1 MDALSETPGM
11 ESAGPKERHTLR
23 VLPTHKTTELN
34 YNHRVTTAS
43 SAQYTQ
49 TTEKRRCRGEAQKKR
64 DAEREEER
72 RTTQFAGK
80 YTYNGYR

>member
-1 MDALSETPGM
+1 M

-23 VLPTHKTTELN
+23 VLRRHKTTELN

-49 TTEKRRCRGEAQKKR
+49 TTERRQCRGEAQKKKR
-64 DAEREEER
+64 EAEIEIER